1 MKGIFS
7 AIMVSV

>member
-1 MKGIFS
+1 MQV